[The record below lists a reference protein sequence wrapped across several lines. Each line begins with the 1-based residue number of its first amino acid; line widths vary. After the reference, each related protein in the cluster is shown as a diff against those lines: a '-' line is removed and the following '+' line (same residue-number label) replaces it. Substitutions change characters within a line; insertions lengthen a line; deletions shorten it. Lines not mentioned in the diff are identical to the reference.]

1 MGRAQRGQPAFR
13 IVNARQSS
21 HVSTIFAVS
30 NERGL
35 IHHAFKEGGYRA
47 ADFKQFLEECSER
60 FQDTPLIFIFDNA
73 PCHNIAATAQLK
85 VGHSYHFQP
94 AYSPFLN
101 ICEGSFSVWK
111 AEFKKLMAEIRDD
124 LLQQQQ
130 QQRVATMMQ
139 LAEQA
144 IAAITIDKVH
154 NMYQHMLTLLPACMA
169 GEDINHE

>member
-1 MGRAQRGQPAFR
+1 MGRPQRGQPAFR
-13 IVNARQSS
+13 VVNARQSS

-35 IHHAFKEGGYRA
+35 IHHAFKGGYRS

-60 FQDTPLIFIFDNA
+60 FQDMPLIFIFDNA
-73 PCHNIAATAQLK
+73 PCHNVAATVQLK
-85 VGHSYHFQP
+85 VGHSYHFKP

-101 ICEGSFSVWK
+101 ICEGSFSLWK
-111 AEFKKLMAEIRDD
+111 AEFKRLMAETRDD

-130 QQRVATMMQ
+130 QQRVASMMQ

-144 IAAITIDKVH
+144 IAAITIEKVH
-154 NMYQHMLTLLPACMA
+154 NIYQHMLTLLPACMA